1 MRLTLYDAILARLAC
16 VRTVDGIPAYIKEQ
30 NANSGAEMPP
40 QTIKAFDLWNE
51 QVARLNEQ
59 RPFELP
65 AVFVEFRPIVW
76 GQSGRGSKYADVEVR
91 LHILTATLAT
101 ANSSYKD
108 AALYRLHL
116 IRAIEQAFVGFAGVT
131 KDGTRSFGTFVHLES
146 ESDHNHG
153 EVREDIEIWK
163 TRCYDRSMIGRN
175 LIETPFKVT
184 LDDGNVFVFVFGE
197 QFT

>member
-1 MRLTLYDAILARLAC
+1 MRLTLYDAITARLAC
-16 VRTVDGIPAYIKEQ
+16 VRTVDGTPTYIKAE
-30 NANSGAEMPP
+30 NAVNGAKNAP

-51 QVARLNEQ
+51 QVARLNGQ

-76 GQSGRGSKYADVEVR
+76 GQSGCGSKYADIEVR

-101 ANSSYKD
+101 PNSQFKD

-131 KDGTRSFGTFVHLES
+131 QDKRRSFGTFVHIES
-146 ESDHNHG
+146 ESDHNH
-153 EVREDIEIWK
+153 EQVREDLEIWR

-175 LIETPFKVT
+175 LVETPFNVT
-184 LDDGNVFVFVFGE
+184 LDDGNTFVFIFGE

>member
-1 MRLTLYDAILARLAC
+1 MRLTLYDAILARLAR

-30 NANSGAEMPP
+30 KANSGAENPP
-40 QTIKAFDLWNE
+40 QTIKTFDLWNE

-65 AVFVEFRPIVW
+65 AVFVEFTPIVW
-76 GQSGRGSKYADVEVR
+76 GQSGRGAKYADVEIR

-101 ANSSYKD
+101 ANSTYKD

-116 IRAIEQAFVGFAGVT
+116 IRAIEQAFVGFAGIT

-146 ESDHNHG
+146 ESDHNH
-153 EVREDIEIWK
+153 EQVLEDIEIWR
-163 TRCYDRSMIGRN
+163 TRCFDRSMIGRN
-175 LIETPFKVT
+175 LVETPFNVT
-184 LDDGNVFVFVFGE
+184 LNDGDVFVFVFDE

>member
-1 MRLTLYDAILARLAC
+1 MRLTLYDAITARLAC
-16 VRTVDGIPAYIKEQ
+16 VRTVDGTPTYIKAE
-30 NANSGAEMPP
+30 NAVNGAKNAP
-40 QTIKAFDLWNE
+40 QTIRAFDLWNE
-51 QVARLNEQ
+51 QVARLNGQ

-76 GQSGRGSKYADVEVR
+76 EQSGRRSKYADVEVR

-101 ANSSYKD
+101 PNSPYKD
-108 AALYRLHL
+108 TALYRLHL

-131 KDGTRSFGTFVHLES
+131 EDGTRSFGTFVHIES
-146 ESDHNHG
+146 ESDHNH
-153 EVREDIEIWK
+153 EQVREDLEIWR

-175 LIETPFKVT
+175 LVETPFKVT
-184 LDDGNVFVFVFGE
+184 LDDGNTFVFVFGE

>member
-1 MRLTLYDAILARLAC
+1 MRLTLYDAILARLAR
-16 VRTVDGIPAYIKEQ
+16 VRTVDGIPAYIKEG
-30 NANSGAEMPP
+30 NAVNGAENPP
-40 QTIKAFDLWNE
+40 QTIKTFDLWNE

-76 GQSGRGSKYADVEVR
+76 TQSGGGSKYADVEVR

-101 ANSSYKD
+101 PNSKYKD

-131 KDGTRSFGTFVHLES
+131 QDRRRSFGTFVHIES
-146 ESDHNHG
+146 ESDHNH
-153 EVREDIEIWK
+153 EQVREDLEIWR

-175 LIETPFKVT
+175 LIETPFNVT
-184 LDDGNVFVFVFGE
+184 LDDGNTFVFVFGE

>member
-1 MRLTLYDAILARLAC
+1 MRIRLFNEIAGRLGRVRIIDGLPVYLRPQEGEKEANLPPLAIKTL
-16 VRTVDGIPAYIKEQ
+16 
-30 NANSGAEMPP
+30 
-40 QTIKAFDLWNE
+40 DLWNE
-51 QVARLNEQ
+51 QVERLKEQ
-59 RPFELP
+59 RPFGVP

-76 GQSGRGSKYADVEVR
+76 GQSGNGSKYADVEVR

-101 ANSSYKD
+101 PNSPYKD

>member
-1 MRLTLYDAILARLAC
+1 MRLTLYDALLARLAC
-16 VRTVDGIPAYIKEQ
+16 VRTVDGIPAYIREQ
-30 NANSGAEMPP
+30 SANSGAEKPP
-40 QTIKAFDLWNE
+40 QAIKTFDLWNE
-51 QVARLNEQ
+51 QVERLKEQ
-59 RPFELP
+59 RPFGVP

-76 GQSGRGSKYADVEVR
+76 GQSGNGSKYADVEVR

-101 ANSSYKD
+101 PNSPYKD

-131 KDGTRSFGTFVHLES
+131 KDKTRSFGTFVHLES

-153 EVREDIEIWK
+153 EVREDIETWK
-163 TRCYDRSMIGRN
+163 TRCYDRSMVGYN
-175 LIETPFKVT
+175 LVETPQKVT
-184 LDDGNVFVFVFGE
+184 LDDGDVFVFVFGE